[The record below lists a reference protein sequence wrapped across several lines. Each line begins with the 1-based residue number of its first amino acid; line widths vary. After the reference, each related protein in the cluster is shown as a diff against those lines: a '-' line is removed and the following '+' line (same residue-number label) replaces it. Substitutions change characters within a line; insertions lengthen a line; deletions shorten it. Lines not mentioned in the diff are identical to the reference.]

1 MIEIISKYQKMSI
14 VPEEI
19 IDEGLFERRNAG
31 FVRRMTGPKN
41 GAAPSGMGI
50 FAETENGKMKIFE
63 RILKE

>member
-1 MIEIISKYQKMSI
+1 MSI

-41 GAAPSGMGI
+41 GTAPSGMGI